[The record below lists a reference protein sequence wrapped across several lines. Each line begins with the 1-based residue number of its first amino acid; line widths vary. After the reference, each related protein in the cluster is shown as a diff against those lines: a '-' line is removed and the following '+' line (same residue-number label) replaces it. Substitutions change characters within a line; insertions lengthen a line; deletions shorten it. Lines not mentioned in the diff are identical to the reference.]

1 MPAEGRLWPSDD
13 IQNGVQRGVF
23 NHHFWLRYLELPE
36 QLKTKTLVWSA
47 TLPDNWIPRWHGGAP
62 LTSVV
67 GCPPNETGSI
77 LVWFQSTFE
86 TSTWIICSFQKL
98 RNQLNESGRSKEN
111 SPLKVFVFV
120 FVYVFFFVLLL
131 VRSCL
136 LITEMSTRSQVY
148 RNVIWRCSLN
158 VFVFVSVFL

>member
-36 QLKTKTLVWSA
+36 HHKTKTLVWSA

-67 GCPPNETGSI
+67 GCPPMKRAQF
-77 LVWFQSTFE
+77 WFDFRAHLKPVHELYAAFKNFE
-86 TSTWIICSFQKL
+86 TNWM
-98 RNQLNESGRSKEN
+98 NQDDPRKI
-111 SPLKVFVFV
+111 
-120 FVYVFFFVLLL
+120 VL
-131 VRSCL
+131 
-136 LITEMSTRSQVY
+136 
-148 RNVIWRCSLN
+148 WRCLYLSL
-158 VFVFVSVFL
+158 SMSSFLSFCWSGHASSSLKCLQDHKSIETLFGGVL

>member
-1 MPAEGRLWPSDD
+1 MPAEGRLWPSDDNDD

-36 QLKTKTLVWSA
+36 QHKTKTLVWSA

-67 GCPPNETGSI
+67 GCPPMKRAQF
-77 LVWFQSTFE
+77 WFDFRAHLKPVHE
-86 TSTWIICSFQKL
+86 QKHQ
-98 RNQLNESGRSKEN
+98 NQLNESGRSKEN

-136 LITEMSTRSQVY
+136 LITEMFTRSQVY